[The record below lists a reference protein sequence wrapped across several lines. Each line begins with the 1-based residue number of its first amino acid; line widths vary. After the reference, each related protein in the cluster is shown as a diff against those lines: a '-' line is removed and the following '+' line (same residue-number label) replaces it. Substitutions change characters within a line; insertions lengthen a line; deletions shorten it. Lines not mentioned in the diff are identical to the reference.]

1 MSKNSNSE
9 QESGSNSKKNKV
21 SLRIENV
28 VASINLGCELPL
40 EKILDKYKDI
50 EKKKNFPGLVAKIFS
65 PKATVLIF
73 ASGKLVCT
81 GVRLPR
87 NIPVVVKKI
96 ISKIEKANIEIKN
109 EPIVKIENIVVRGDF
124 HQSINLD
131 ITSLLLTSA
140 IYEPEVFPG
149 LIYKIT
155 DPKICFLI
163 FSSGKIIVTGSNDEE
178 IIKKSVKKL
187 AITLKKNGVLGDKEI
202 KEEEEQDNLDLL
214 DI

>member
-1 MSKNSNSE
+1 MSKNSNPE

-73 ASGKLVCT
+73 ASGKMVCT

-96 ISKIEKANIEIKN
+96 ISKIEKADIDIKN

-163 FSSGKIIVTGSNDEE
+163 FSSGRIIVTGSNDEE

-202 KEEEEQDNLDLL
+202 KEEDEDNMDLL